1 MRRKKVTS
9 FFLLVLLALLVCIP
23 PLRASGPGELIAAV
37 PFGPSVGVPDPA
49 RGYNGWYTSE
59 AGVTETLLGLD
70 FSMRLEP
77 RLAESWENIDPL
89 RWRIILKKEIR
100 FHDGAPLDAGAV
112 KRSFTRIIDERS
124 GVFNKRL
131 QELLDI
137 ESIAVGDD
145 RTLIFE
151 TRRPN
156 AAFPYYLTSPGTGI
170 VGPGSEGGRIHGT
183 GPFRLGKVIPDEE
196 TAVTAF
202 GGYWG
207 GKPRLAR
214 ARLKIIR
221 NPLTR
226 MLAFEAGQ
234 VDLAVGFPENDVERL
249 RTRKDVKILHGL
261 TTRLCFFFVRVG
273 DGPLADPRIRRAL
286 NYAIDRREIVN
297 TVLAGIGGEPAGAV
311 FPPILPW
318 SNVNLEPYPYDPDR
332 ALKLLAE
339 AGAADGDG
347 DGVLEIDGRPLVLNM
362 WTYEGR
368 ASLKPTLELIQDQLR
383 RVGIASRIK
392 ITKKGSPINQ
402 AMKRGEVHL
411 NLQMWNVAP
420 QGDPHYFIS
429 NVFTAGAVSNFTGYR
444 NPELDA
450 LTRKGKTTFDTEKR
464 KKIYDCI
471 QEIIFEESPVIVL
484 FYKSMVTAARTG
496 VKNYRIHPA
505 ENRLLTHLLYM
516 EKPGDG
522 K

>member
-1 MRRKKVTS
+1 MRCRKVT
-9 FFLLVLLALLVCIP
+9 FFLLFLLLPAPGFTPHV
-23 PLRASGPGELIAAV
+23 RASGSGELVAAV
-37 PFGPSVGVPDPA
+37 PFGPSVRVPDPA
-49 RGYNGWYTSE
+49 KGYNGWYTAE

-77 RLAESWENIDPL
+77 RLAESWENIDSL
-89 RWRIILKKEIR
+89 RWRITLKEGIR
-100 FHDGAPLDAGAV
+100 FHDGTPLNADAV
-112 KRSFTRIIDERS
+112 KRSFERIIEERS

-137 ESIAVGDD
+137 ESITVGDG

-151 TRRPN
+151 TRGPN
-156 AAFPYYLTSPGTGI
+156 AAFPYCLTSPVTGI
-170 VGPGSEGGRIHGT
+170 VSPGSGDGRIYGT
-183 GPFRLGKVIPDEE
+183 GPFRIGKVVPDEE
-196 TAVTAF
+196 TRVTAF
-202 GGYWG
+202 EGYWG
-207 GKPRLAR
+207 GKPCLAG

-226 MLAFEAGQ
+226 MLAFEAEQ

-249 RTRKDVKILHGL
+249 RARKDVEILHGL

-286 NYAIDRREIVN
+286 NYAIDRREIAD

-318 SNVNLEPYPYDPDR
+318 GNVNLKPYPYDPGR
-332 ALKLLAE
+332 ARELLAE
-339 AGAADGDG
+339 AGAVDGDG

-368 ASLKPTLELIQDQLR
+368 ASLKPTLELVQDQLR
-383 RVGIASRIK
+383 RVGIASGIRV
-392 ITKKGSPINQ
+392 TKKGSPINE

-444 NPELDA
+444 NPELDTLA
-450 LTRKGKTTFDTEKR
+450 EKGKTTFDTEER
-464 KKIYDCI
+464 KKIYDRI
-471 QEIIFEESPVIVL
+471 QEIIFEDSPVIVL
-484 FYKSMVTAARTG
+484 FYKSMVTAVRSG

-505 ENRLLTHLLYM
+505 ENRLLTHLLCM
-516 EKPGDG
+516 ERPGDG